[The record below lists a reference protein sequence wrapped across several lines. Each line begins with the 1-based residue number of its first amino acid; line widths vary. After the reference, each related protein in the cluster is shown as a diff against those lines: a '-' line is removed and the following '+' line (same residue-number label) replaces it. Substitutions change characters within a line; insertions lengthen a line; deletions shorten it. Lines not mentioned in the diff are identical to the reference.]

1 MDRTYLDFARW
12 HSHLNHKQYYER
24 NPSNPNE
31 FRTMFVQFDFISGRP
46 RLRYE
51 TNFVVGEPPSHILE
65 ISPLLKSRIINGNWG
80 NAML

>member
-1 MDRTYLDFARW
+1 MRAEGVLGLLAGCR
-12 HSHLNHKQYYER
+12 HV
-24 NPSNPNE
+24 PE

-51 TNFVVGEPPSHILE
+51 TNFVVGEPPSHIPE

>member
-31 FRTMFVQFDFISGRP
+31 FRTMFVQFNFISGRP

-51 TNFVVGEPPSHILE
+51 TNFVVGETPSHIPE
-65 ISPLLKSRIINGNWG
+65 ISSLLKSRIINWNWG
-80 NAML
+80 NAMV